1 MITSRR
7 GPGPRDDWQMC
18 VNGTDRY
25 AIWDA
30 AYVLGSLSAADR
42 REFETH
48 LTHCTACRQAIDE
61 LAGIPALLAEF
72 DFRTS
77 AAINESKHPW
87 AKPPASSQLPSVL
100 SIVRWRPNRSRLT
113 AWTAVAAS
121 VFLAVS
127 ILGGLHGYFTDPSP
141 PKTTAMDLPMAQV
154 GTTLLTSRVWV
165 TPERWGTSITMRS
178 DCLAPLDAPH
188 DRLAMVVV
196 GRDGSKIRLGTWV
209 AEPGH
214 TATPTGSVAT
224 PATEIAAVQIVF
236 ADSGQVLL
244 ERSL

>member
-1 MITSRR
+1 MR
-7 GPGPRDDWQMC
+7 
-18 VNGTDRY
+18 VNGDDRY

-42 REFETH
+42 GEFETH
-48 LTHCTACRQAIDE
+48 LTQCPACRQAIDDV
-61 LAGIPALLAEF
+61 AGIPALLAEF

-77 AAINESKHPW
+77 AAINESRHPS
-87 AKPPASSQLPSVL
+87 AKPPASPQLPSVL
-100 SIVRWRPNRSRLT
+100 GVTRGRRNRSRLT

-121 VFLAVS
+121 VFLAVAVL
-127 ILGGLHGYFTDPSP
+127 LGIHGYFAYSSP
-141 PKTTAMDLPMAQV
+141 PKMTASNLPMSQV

-165 TPERWGTSITMRS
+165 TPERWGTLITMRS

-196 GRDGSKIRLGTWV
+196 GRDGRQTQLGTWV

-224 PATEIAAVQIVF
+224 PATEIAAVQIVA
-236 ADSGQVLL
+236 ADSGKVLL